1 MAFTPTPAPTPNLP
15 KNSTY
20 VGSYG
25 QGYVAPKV
33 LGTTSYSSGPNA
45 SMMPIGPQKP
55 ANWTPA
61 PTTRINN
68 TQTLNQ
74 SSGSGFVMPETQLQS
89 PDDPFGG
96 GPSETDV
103 INQQFETFNSY
114 LNEQE
119 GMANRNF
126 ADTKSLFDT
135 QKANAETQYATE
147 RDTQTE
153 GIKKNESLNLSKVRQ
168 LLSDLQ
174 QSNSARTAITGG
186 GSSAGE
192 ALSERFGRR
201 AQEGMGNVMNQAET
215 AIQRVSQ
222 FYNDSI
228 TKLNESY
235 QANLLNAKQTLDE
248 NLSNIQYQRNA
259 SANAKQSATLDAWR
273 SYYDNV
279 NQAKLQAAQF
289 KQQYDMWKQQ
299 QDNAYGA
306 WSGNLQNTADQYNQ
320 GVKPSM
326 ETGNYRGTGLNLNNQ
341 QNINPFFRTGKSQ
354 EEDPLYPYSGG
365 GYLANTG
372 LLSK

>member
-1 MAFTPTPAPTPNLP
+1 
-15 KNSTY
+15 
-20 VGSYG
+20 
-25 QGYVAPKV
+25 
-33 LGTTSYSSGPNA
+33 
-45 SMMPIGPQKP
+45 MMPIGPQKP

-306 WSGNLQNTADQYNQ
+306 WSGNLQNTSNQYNQ
-320 GVKPSM
+320 GIQPSM
-326 ETGNYRGTGLNLNNQ
+326 EPGNYRGAGLNQ
-341 QNINPFFRTGKSQ
+341 QSQNPLNPFFRTGKSQ